1 MRRNAYLLL
10 SAAVFV
16 LSHLYCA
23 VVDRV
28 AVVIDKTVVTESEV
42 LDELRLTEFLNDQPL
57 ELGPKAR
64 REAAERLVDQEL
76 IRRELEISGYAPPS
90 ANEADALL
98 RKFRQDR
105 FHSVTAYHAALRK
118 YGIAEEQLKAHLLWQ
133 LTAIRFTDQ
142 RFRSQLPEAGSQS
155 ADRAAD
161 DAPANSVD
169 QQMDA
174 WLKEA
179 RDNTK
184 IAFKPEAFQ

>member
-1 MRRNAYLLL
+1 MRRNAYLAL
-10 SAAVFV
+10 SAAVFLV
-16 LSHLYCA
+16 SHLCGA

-28 AVVIDKTVVTESEV
+28 AVVIDKKVVTESEV

-57 ELGPKAR
+57 ELGAKAR

-90 ANEADALL
+90 ASEADALL
-98 RKFRQDR
+98 RKFRQNR
-105 FHSVTAYHAALRK
+105 FHSLADYRAALRK

-142 RFRSQLPEAGSQS
+142 RFRSQLPEPGSQS
-155 ADRAAD
+155 ADRASD

-179 RDNTK
+179 RGTTK
-184 IAFKPEAFQ
+184 ITFKPEAFQ

>member
-1 MRRNAYLLL
+1 MRRNAYIAL
-10 SAAVFV
+10 SATVFV
-16 LSHLYCA
+16 LSHLCGA

-28 AVVIDKTVVTESEV
+28 AVVIDKKVVTESEV
-42 LDELRLTEFLNDQPL
+42 LDDLRLTEFLNDQPL

-90 ANEADALL
+90 AGEADALL
-98 RKFRQDR
+98 RKFRQGR
-105 FHSVTAYHAALRK
+105 FHSVTEYHAALRK

-142 RFRSQLPEAGSQS
+142 RFRLQLPETGSQS

-161 DAPANSVD
+161 DSPANNVD

-184 IAFKPEAFQ
+184 ITFKQEAFQ

>member
-10 SAAVFV
+10 SAAVFM

-28 AVVIDKTVVTESEV
+28 AVVIDKKVVTESEV

-57 ELGPKAR
+57 ELGAKAR

-90 ANEADALL
+90 GNEADALL

-105 FHSVTAYHAALRK
+105 FHSVAEYHTALRK
-118 YGIAEEQLKAHLLWQ
+118 YGIAEDQLKAHLLWQ

-142 RFRSQLPEAGSQS
+142 RFRLQLSETGSQS
-155 ADRAAD
+155 ADRATD
-161 DAPANSVD
+161 DVPPNSVD

-184 IAFKPEAFQ
+184 ITFKAEAFQ

>member
-1 MRRNAYLLL
+1 MRWNAYLPL
-10 SAAVFV
+10 SAAVLM
-16 LSHLYCA
+16 LSHLCSA

-28 AVVIDKTVVTESEV
+28 AVVIDKKIVTESEV
-42 LDELRLTEFLNDQPL
+42 LDELRLTEFFNNQSL

-105 FHSVTAYHAALRK
+105 FHSLADYHAALGK
-118 YGIAEEQLKAHLLWQ
+118 YGITEEQLKAHLLWQ

-142 RFRSQLPEAGSQS
+142 RFRSQLSETGSQS
-155 ADRAAD
+155 ADRVAD

-174 WLKEA
+174 WLKET
-179 RDNTK
+179 RGNTK
-184 IAFKPEAFQ
+184 ITFKPEAFQ

>member
-1 MRRNAYLLL
+1 L
-10 SAAVFV
+10 
-16 LSHLYCA
+16 
-23 VVDRV
+23 
-28 AVVIDKTVVTESEV
+28 EV
-42 LDELRLTEFLNDQPL
+42 
-57 ELGPKAR
+57 GSKSR

-76 IRRELEISGYAPPS
+76 IRRELEISGYRAPS
-90 ANEADALL
+90 GNEADALL

-105 FHSVTAYHAALRK
+105 FHSVTEYHAALRK

-155 ADRAAD
+155 ADRSAD
-161 DAPANSVD
+161 DSPANSVD

-179 RDNTK
+179 RGNSK
-184 IAFKPEAFQ
+184 ITFKPEAFQ

>member
-1 MRRNAYLLL
+1 MRWNAYLPL
-10 SAAVFV
+10 SAAVLM
-16 LSHLYCA
+16 LSHLCSA

-28 AVVIDKTVVTESEV
+28 AVVIDKKIVTESEV
-42 LDELRLTEFLNDQPL
+42 LDELRLTEFFNNQSL

-76 IRRELEISGYAPPS
+76 IRRELKISGYAPPS

-98 RKFRQDR
+98 RKFRQGR
-105 FHSVTAYHAALRK
+105 FHSLADYHAALGK
-118 YGIAEEQLKAHLLWQ
+118 YGITEEQLKAHLLWQ

-142 RFRSQLPEAGSQS
+142 RFRSQLSETGSQS
-155 ADRAAD
+155 ADRVAD

-174 WLKEA
+174 WLKET
-179 RDNTK
+179 RGNTK
-184 IAFKPEAFQ
+184 ITFKPEAFQ

>member
-1 MRRNAYLLL
+1 MRPNAYFPL

-28 AVVIDKTVVTESEV
+28 AVVIDKKVVTESEV

-57 ELGPKAR
+57 ELGAKAR
-64 REAAERLVDQEL
+64 RDAAERLVDQEL

-105 FHSVTAYHAALRK
+105 FHSLSDYHAALRK
-118 YGIAEEQLKAHLLWQ
+118 YGIAEEQLKSHLLWQ

-142 RFRSQLPEAGSQS
+142 RFRYQLPEAGSQS

-161 DAPANSVD
+161 DVPANSVD
-169 QQMDA
+169 QQMEA

-184 IAFKPEAFQ
+184 ITFKPEAFQ

>member
-1 MRRNAYLLL
+1 MRWNAYLPVLAALL
-10 SAAVFV
+10 V
-16 LSHLYCA
+16 LSQLYSA

-28 AVVIDKTVVTESEV
+28 AIVIDKKVVTESEV
-42 LDELRLTEFLNDQPL
+42 TDELRLTEFLNNQPL
-57 ELGPKAR
+57 ELGAQAR

-76 IRRELEISGYAPPS
+76 IRRELEISGYPPPS

-105 FHSVTAYHAALRK
+105 FHSLAEYHAALGK
-118 YGIAEEQLKAHLLWQ
+118 YGITEAQLKAHLLWQ

-142 RFRSQLPEAGSQS
+142 RFHSQLPETGSQS
-155 ADRAAD
+155 ADRSTDGGA
-161 DAPANSVD
+161 ANSVD

-174 WLKEA
+174 WLKEIRA
-179 RDNTK
+179 NTK

>member
-1 MRRNAYLLL
+1 MRWNAYLPL
-10 SAAVFV
+10 SAAVLV
-16 LSHLYCA
+16 LSHLCSA

-28 AVVIDKTVVTESEV
+28 AIVIDKKVVTESEV
-42 LDELRLTEFLNDQPL
+42 TDELRLTEFLNNQPL
-57 ELGPKAR
+57 ELGAQAR

-90 ANEADALL
+90 ASEAEALL

-105 FHSVTAYHAALRK
+105 FHSLAEYHAALGK
-118 YGIAEEQLKAHLLWQ
+118 YAITEAQLKAHLLWQ

-142 RFRSQLPEAGSQS
+142 RFRLQLSESPSQS
-155 ADRAAD
+155 ADRTTDGGA
-161 DAPANSVD
+161 ANSVD

-174 WLKEA
+174 WLKET
-179 RDNTK
+179 RGNTK

>member
-1 MRRNAYLLL
+1 MRRTGYLL
-10 SAAVFV
+10 SAAA
-16 LSHLYCA
+16 LSMMPHLFCA

-28 AVVIDKTVVTESEV
+28 AIVIDKKVVTESEV

-90 ANEADALL
+90 ALEAEALL
-98 RKFRQDR
+98 RKFRQGR
-105 FHSVTAYHAALRK
+105 FHSLAEYHTALGQYFITEA
-118 YGIAEEQLKAHLLWQ
+118 QLKAHLLWQ

-142 RFRSQLPEAGSQS
+142 RFRSQLPEAAQS
-155 ADRAAD
+155 ADRTT
-161 DAPANSVD
+161 DAGTVNSLD

-174 WLKEA
+174 WLKET

-184 IAFKPEAFQ
+184 ITFKPEAFQ

>member
-1 MRRNAYLLL
+1 MRRNVYLAL
-10 SAAVFV
+10 SGAVLM
-16 LSHLYCA
+16 LSHLCA
-23 VVDRV
+23 AAVDRI
-28 AVVIDKTVVTESEV
+28 AIVIDKKVVTESEV

-57 ELGPKAR
+57 ELGAKAR

-90 ANEADALL
+90 SNEADALL

-105 FHSVTAYHAALRK
+105 FHSVTEYHAALQK
-118 YGIAEEQLKAHLLWQ
+118 YGITEDQLKSHLLWQ

-142 RFRSQLPEAGSQS
+142 RFRVQLPEAGSQS
-155 ADRAAD
+155 ADRATD
-161 DAPANSVD
+161 DGTANSVD
-169 QQMDA
+169 RQMDA

-184 IAFKPEAFQ
+184 ITFKAEAFQ